1 MLEPEIDEKRIKRLE
16 STVDALTYHLKRT
29 NELLLLLAADKAKA
43 EGISANNDSATK
55 DILSNLHAIQTL
67 KPCRK
72 HHDY

>member
-1 MLEPEIDEKRIKRLE
+1 MTEQESDRKRIIRLE

-67 KPCRK
+67 KPCK
-72 HHDY
+72 KQHNY